1 MSPKL
6 TMLAV
11 PMVLALT
18 ACAAGPEGEKIVASA
33 DRSEAGQM
41 AVTATEGIVTLADG
55 QIQYFSRGKGET
67 IVLIPGSALT
77 VNYLDGLAES
87 LARSGYRVVS
97 INLRGTGKSVGTL
110 EGMTLQTIADD
121 VAGVIRSL
129 GTGPVHVAGNDFGN
143 RVARKFAASHPD
155 LTRSVILLA
164 AGGKIPPGPE
174 AMRAFQTVANPRS
187 TEDQV
192 LAAMPYFVADPAD
205 GPRVWATFK
214 SAFDASSAPAQNA
227 AASASPISE
236 WWAPPGKA
244 RYLILQGAEDQIAP
258 PANGADVKRELGDR
272 AKLVDVPRAG
282 HLLPIEQPEITAA
295 EIVAFI
301 RSIEAQP

>member
-1 MSPKL
+1 
-6 TMLAV
+6 
-11 PMVLALT
+11 
-18 ACAAGPEGEKIVASA
+18 
-33 DRSEAGQM
+33 
-41 AVTATEGIVTLADG
+41 
-55 QIQYFSRGKGET
+55 
-67 IVLIPGSALT
+67 
-77 VNYLDGLAES
+77 
-87 LARSGYRVVS
+87 
-97 INLRGTGKSVGTL
+97 
-110 EGMTLQTIADD
+110 
-121 VAGVIRSL
+121 
-129 GTGPVHVAGNDFGN
+129 
-143 RVARKFAASHPD
+143 
-155 LTRSVILLA
+155 
-164 AGGKIPPGPE
+164 
-174 AMRAFQTVANPRS
+174 MRAFQTVSNPRS

-214 SAFDASSAPAQNA
+214 SAFDASSATAQNA

-236 WWAPPGKA
+236 WWAPPGTA